1 MDFEKKIEYILTF
14 LIIFFLTLA
23 FWPDKKIDTVN
34 QIQIDSGEFDK
45 HPLVAWKS
53 THKRWDGK
61 EGDIVKIKYRVTK
74 PETKLWVYDDITR
87 KLVHEQTLIRD
98 PWPDGRYRDFTYVWK
113 LYKTERTQ
121 YIPSGD
127 YIIVIGSLYEP
138 VSLLGKITTSIKI

>member
-53 THKRWDGK
+53 THKRWDCK

-87 KLVHEQTLIRD
+87 KLVLCELTD
-98 PWPDGRYRDFTYVWK
+98 RYSTFERLRLLNYQ
-113 LYKTERTQ
+113 KTT
-121 YIPSGD
+121 
-127 YIIVIGSLYEP
+127 
-138 VSLLGKITTSIKI
+138 K